1 LVDAVGAARKSAVW
15 GATEYDGGV
24 ALLKLE
30 DWTKAAVVLDEFRG
44 AFPNHA
50 LAPEATKQLAF
61 AYRQGGK
68 AALAASE
75 YERVA
80 TDAQDPELGREALLA
95 AADLYE
101 QAADRESALKVYEK
115 YVAAFP
121 QPVEAALE
129 ARWKMAETYKAKG
142 DQVSY
147 EKQLHEIVARDAS
160 AGAERTNR
168 TKYLA
173 AQSGLVLSGPLYSQ
187 FAELKLTQP
196 FDKSLAAKRKR
207 MDAAMQAFEDLTDYE
222 VAEVTAAA
230 TYYMAEIY
238 WNFNRSL
245 VESQRPTGLDA
256 PTLAEYEDAL
266 EEQAFPFEG
275 KAIEFHE
282 KNRELIAAGVYN
294 DWTKK
299 SLARLVELVPGRYAK
314 REVSSGFLPA
324 IDVYAYRAPSATAED
339 TGVRAAQAAPAA
351 PAVPENPSAPQE
363 KPSNDAPK
371 DPTQIREAAVEAGDV
386 VL

>member
-1 LVDAVGAARKSAVW
+1 VSAV
-15 GATEYDGGV
+15 
-24 ALLKLE
+24 
-30 DWTKAAVVLDEFRG
+30 
-44 AFPNHA
+44 
-50 LAPEATKQLAF
+50 
-61 AYRQGGK
+61 
-68 AALAASE
+68 
-75 YERVA
+75 
-80 TDAQDPELGREALLA
+80 
-95 AADLYE
+95 
-101 QAADRESALKVYEK
+101 KVYEK

-129 ARWKMAETYKAKG
+129 ARWKMAEAYKARG

-160 AGAERTNR
+160 AGDERTNR

-173 AQSGLVLSGPLYSQ
+173 AQSGLVLSGPVYSQ

-222 VAEVTAAA
+222 VADVTAAA

-294 DWTKK
+294 EWTKK

-314 REVSSGFLPA
+314 RELSGGFLQA
-324 IDVYAYRAPSATAED
+324 IDVYAYRAPATSEDSA
-339 TGVRAAQAAPAA
+339 VRTAQATPAA
-351 PAVPENPSAPQE
+351 PAPGTQAAPETTGGPQEKPGAPQE
-363 KPSNDAPK
+363 KPDVPQEKPSSDAPK
-371 DPTQIREAAVEAGDV
+371 PKDPSPIRQAAVEGSDV